1 MAIIPLAAALVP
13 LIPQA
18 VRGILAIVDAIKDR
32 GDTPEE
38 LRVQL
43 EALSADLKGAV
54 AHVQAAA
61 LPDAR

>member
-1 MAIIPLAAALVP
+1 MAIVPLAAALVP

-38 LRVQL
+38 LKVKL
-43 EALSADLKGAV
+43 EALSADLKASVAKVLAV
-54 AHVQAAA
+54 E
-61 LPDAR
+61 LPDPQ